1 MNEEIKKMVMRHC
14 EFLSFYLQDYE
25 EKLSTDP
32 YNEELQELVKKLR
45 KEWIQYDKIHR
56 YITDIFNTNRHER

>member
-25 EKLSTDP
+25 KKLSTDP

-45 KEWIQYDKIHR
+45 KEWTQYDKIYR